1 MERKLNNRSEDIH
14 EVMELKVYVE
24 TVPAQVQM
32 YMEQMNRIMKDYDM
46 FERFSYSVPNE
57 DFDAKWNTALWATR
71 ILKIAEDAV
80 GWLDDDYDRLLKV
93 QTADMAALSDA
104 VDSATLAVSGL
115 AAFVEL
121 ERAIEVSQEV
131 RKIWKQVL
139 ELEDQ
144 NRLLNIR
151 QEIFGLPSTQNE
163 ALERL
168 LRDIEPFKSLWFTAA
183 GIPSQVLSVLA
194 AINVDYHFQTTNA
207 CRKYCLRK
215 HWTRLMSVRSTG

>member
-57 DFDAKWNTALWATR
+57 DFDAKWNTALWSTR

-183 GIPSQVLSVLA
+183 GT
-194 AINVDYHFQTTNA
+194 D
-207 CRKYCLRK
+207 
-215 HWTRLMSVRSTG
+215 